1 MNEETLQDERKR
13 IEAKNVYTQLS
24 DFVLDFLAGKVAS
37 PIEFGRR
44 IIQEVK
50 IYSDFRFCDKLLR
63 FFEDANLD
71 ENGMHELADK
81 IGKDDTEKKEN
92 LFRLFD
98 CIQVVMTYKQ
108 VHYISNATRILISNE
123 RSGIEQP
130 EKNRSDFSGWLWLSF
145 G

>member
-24 DFVLDFLAGKVAS
+24 DFVLDFLAGKIAS

-81 IGKDDTEKKEN
+81 RGKDDT
-92 LFRLFD
+92 
-98 CIQVVMTYKQ
+98 
-108 VHYISNATRILISNE
+108 
-123 RSGIEQP
+123 
-130 EKNRSDFSGWLWLSF
+130 
-145 G
+145 